1 MRKPDQ
7 FEKPDQYEKAGQYEK
22 TDQHEERASAKMA
35 PNDYQRD
42 ATDAST
48 MAPVRQWPV
57 APDLAGLLGYFA

>member
-1 MRKPDQ
+1 M
-7 FEKPDQYEKAGQYEK
+7 GQYEK

-42 ATDAST
+42 ANDAST
-48 MAPVRQWPV
+48 MATVRQWPV

>member
-1 MRKPDQ
+1 M
-7 FEKPDQYEKAGQYEK
+7 GQYEK
-22 TDQHEERASAKMA
+22 TGQYEERASAKMA

>member
-1 MRKPDQ
+1 M
-7 FEKPDQYEKAGQYEK
+7 GQYEK

-42 ATDAST
+42 APDAST
-48 MAPVRQWPV
+48 MATVRQWPV